1 MLIIIYQ
8 LTGLV
13 SQHQIQES
21 KMKKFLKKQLGL
33 KIALLSI
40 VIGLVGLVFSS
51 YQIYAAN
58 ITAGV
63 LNISFDG
70 DQLFSETNLAPGD
83 VVVKNLTVTNTGTL
97 PHSFSIAANGVSG
110 VLADVLQIEPRD
122 GALVFW
128 NETLASL
135 GSLPNGSKV
144 IIPSIPAG
152 ESRTIQIA
160 AMLPASAGNDYQ
172 GESTSSFSFVM
183 GNESTDQPEPT
194 VNPSPPISFATNDPD
209 PSTGTTTGL
218 AVALGGDGEDVDDPS
233 DTTFAGESSEEKTA
247 EETKGATTIAKDL
260 CFWWIVMLIILIAF
274 LLIYHRYIR
283 EERPAFWWLW
293 PIVMAAVLFFVQ
305 MIFDRYY
312 EPTVFC
318 RWFWALEA
326 GVLVIY
332 YIYENYSE
340 TKKEEK

>member
-1 MLIIIYQ
+1 MFKKLF
-8 LTGLV
+8 
-13 SQHQIQES
+13 SQ
-21 KMKKFLKKQLGL
+21 KLGF
-33 KIALLSI
+33 KIALASV
-40 VIGLVGLVFSS
+40 VIGLIGLVFSS

-58 ITAGV
+58 ISAGV

-83 VVVKNLTVTNTGTL
+83 EVVKSLTVTNTGTL

-110 VLADVLQIEPRD
+110 ALADVLQIEPRV
-122 GALVFW
+122 GAVIPW
-128 NETLASL
+128 NETLANL

-144 IIPSIPAG
+144 IIQSIPAG

-160 AMLPASAGNDYQ
+160 AILPASVGNLYQ

-183 GNESTDQPEPT
+183 GNESTDQPEPSS
-194 VNPSPPISFATNDPD
+194 NPSPPVTL
-209 PSTGTTTGL
+209 GTSGSASIAGQETI
-218 AVALGGDGEDVDDPS
+218 GGV
-233 DTTFAGESSEEKTA
+233 AGESIETNDQNVTEENDGNILGISD
-247 EETKGATTIAKDL
+247 EGTKGVATIARDL
-260 CFWWIVMLIILIAF
+260 CFWWIVVLIILIAF
-274 LLIYHRYIR
+274 LMIYHRYIK
-283 EERPAFWWLW
+283 EERTVFWWLW
-293 PIVMAAVLFFVQ
+293 PVVMATVLFFVQ

-312 EPTVFC
+312 QPTVFC

-340 TKKEEK
+340 TKKEGK

>member
-1 MLIIIYQ
+1 
-8 LTGLV
+8 
-13 SQHQIQES
+13 
-21 KMKKFLKKQLGL
+21 MKKLFKKQLGL

-70 DQLFSETNLAPGD
+70 DQLFSETNLAPGG

-128 NETLASL
+128 NETLANL

-160 AMLPASAGNDYQ
+160 AILPASVGNLYQ

-183 GNESTDQPEPT
+183 GNESTDQPEPSS
-194 VNPSPPISFATNDPD
+194 NPSPP
-209 PSTGTTTGL
+209 
-218 AVALGGDGEDVDDPS
+218 VALGTSGSAGVVGQGAVGGV
-233 DTTFAGESSEEKTA
+233 AGESA
-247 EETKGATTIAKDL
+247 ETNDQNATGENDDNILGTSDEGTKGAATTARDL
-260 CFWWIVMLIILIAF
+260 CFWWIVILIILVAF
-274 LLIYHRYIR
+274 LMIYHRYIK
-283 EERPAFWWLW
+283 EERPVFWWLW
-293 PIVMAAVLFFVQ
+293 PVVMAAVLFFVQ

-340 TKKEEK
+340 TKKEGK

>member
-1 MLIIIYQ
+1 MFKKLF
-8 LTGLV
+8 
-13 SQHQIQES
+13 SQ
-21 KMKKFLKKQLGL
+21 KLGF
-33 KIALLSI
+33 KIALASV
-40 VIGLVGLVFSS
+40 VIGLIGLVFSS

-58 ITAGV
+58 ISAGV

-128 NETLASL
+128 NETLANL

-160 AMLPASAGNDYQ
+160 AILPASVGNLYQ

-183 GNESTDQPEPT
+183 GNESTDQPELSS
-194 VNPSPPISFATNDPD
+194 NPSPPVTFGTSGSASIAGQGTVGGVAGEGAETNDQNV
-209 PSTGTTTGL
+209 TGENDGNI
-218 AVALGGDGEDVDDPS
+218 LGTS
-233 DTTFAGESSEEKTA
+233 DEG
-247 EETKGATTIAKDL
+247 TKGATTTARDL
-260 CFWWIVMLIILIAF
+260 CFWWIVILIILVAF
-274 LLIYHRYIR
+274 LMIYHRYIR

-293 PIVMAAVLFFVQ
+293 PVVMAAVLLFVQ

-340 TKKEEK
+340 TKKEGK

>member
-1 MLIIIYQ
+1 MFKKLF
-8 LTGLV
+8 
-13 SQHQIQES
+13 SQ
-21 KMKKFLKKQLGL
+21 KLGF
-33 KIALLSI
+33 KIALASV
-40 VIGLVGLVFSS
+40 VIGLIGLVFSS

-58 ITAGV
+58 ISAGV

-128 NETLASL
+128 NETLANL

-160 AMLPASAGNDYQ
+160 AILPASVGNVYQ
-172 GESTSSFSFVM
+172 GESTSSFSFIM
-183 GNESTDQPEPT
+183 GNESTDQPEPSS
-194 VNPSPPISFATNDPD
+194 NPSPPVTFGTSGSAGVAGQGTVGGVAGEGAETNDQNA
-209 PSTGTTTGL
+209 TGENDDNI
-218 AVALGGDGEDVDDPS
+218 LGTS
-233 DTTFAGESSEEKTA
+233 DEG
-247 EETKGATTIAKDL
+247 TKGAATTARDL
-260 CFWWIVMLIILIAF
+260 CFWWIVILIILVAF
-274 LLIYHRYIR
+274 LMIYHRYIK
-283 EERPAFWWLW
+283 EERPVFWWLW
-293 PIVMAAVLFFVQ
+293 PVVMAAVLFFVQ

-340 TKKEEK
+340 AKKGGK

>member
-1 MLIIIYQ
+1 MFKKLF
-8 LTGLV
+8 
-13 SQHQIQES
+13 SQ
-21 KMKKFLKKQLGL
+21 KLGF
-33 KIALLSI
+33 KIALASV
-40 VIGLVGLVFSS
+40 VIGLIGLVFSS

-58 ITAGV
+58 ISPGV

-128 NETLASL
+128 NETLANL

-160 AMLPASAGNDYQ
+160 AILPASVGNVYQ
-172 GESTSSFSFVM
+172 GESTSSFSFIM
-183 GNESTDQPEPT
+183 GNESTDQPEPSS
-194 VNPSPPISFATNDPD
+194 NPSPPVTF
-209 PSTGTTTGL
+209 GTSGS
-218 AVALGGDGEDVDDPS
+218 AGVAGQGTVGGV
-233 DTTFAGESSEEKTA
+233 AGESA
-247 EETKGATTIAKDL
+247 ETNDQNATGENDDNILGTSDEGTKGAATTARDL
-260 CFWWIVMLIILIAF
+260 CFWWIVILIILVAF
-274 LLIYHRYIR
+274 LMIYHRYIK

-293 PIVMAAVLFFVQ
+293 PVVMAAVLFFVQ

-340 TKKEEK
+340 TKKEGK

>member
-1 MLIIIYQ
+1 
-8 LTGLV
+8 
-13 SQHQIQES
+13 
-21 KMKKFLKKQLGL
+21 MKKFFKKQLGL

-58 ITAGV
+58 ISAGV

-97 PHSFSIAANGVSG
+97 PHSFSIVANGVSG

-128 NETLASL
+128 NETLANL

-160 AMLPASAGNDYQ
+160 AILPASVGNVYQ
-172 GESTSSFSFVM
+172 GESTSSFSFIM
-183 GNESTDQPEPT
+183 GNESTDQPEPSS
-194 VNPSPPISFATNDPD
+194 NPSPPVTFGTSGSAGVAGQGTVGGVAGEGAETNDQNA
-209 PSTGTTTGL
+209 TGENDDNI
-218 AVALGGDGEDVDDPS
+218 LGTS
-233 DTTFAGESSEEKTA
+233 DEG
-247 EETKGATTIAKDL
+247 TKGAATTARDL
-260 CFWWIVMLIILIAF
+260 CFWWIVILIILVAF
-274 LLIYHRYIR
+274 LMIYHRYIK
-283 EERPAFWWLW
+283 EERPVFWWLW
-293 PIVMAAVLFFVQ
+293 PVVMAAVLFFVQ

-340 TKKEEK
+340 AKKGGK

>member
-1 MLIIIYQ
+1 MFKKLF
-8 LTGLV
+8 
-13 SQHQIQES
+13 SQ
-21 KMKKFLKKQLGL
+21 KLGF
-33 KIALLSI
+33 KIALASV
-40 VIGLVGLVFSS
+40 VIGLIGLVFSS

-70 DQLFSETNLAPGD
+70 NQLFSETNLAPGD
-83 VVVKNLTVTNTGTL
+83 EVVKNLTVTNTGTL

-128 NETLASL
+128 NETLANL

-160 AMLPASAGNDYQ
+160 AILPASVGNLYQ

-183 GNESTDQPEPT
+183 GNESTDQPEPSS
-194 VNPSPPISFATNDPD
+194 NPSPPVTF
-209 PSTGTTTGL
+209 GTSGS
-218 AVALGGDGEDVDDPS
+218 AGVAGQGTVGGV
-233 DTTFAGESSEEKTA
+233 AGESA
-247 EETKGATTIAKDL
+247 ETNDQNVTGENDDNILGTSDEGTKGAATTARDL
-260 CFWWIVMLIILIAF
+260 CFWWIVVLIILVAF
-274 LLIYHRYIR
+274 LMIYHRYIR
-283 EERPAFWWLW
+283 EERPVFWWLW
-293 PIVMAAVLFFVQ
+293 PVVMAAVLFFVQ

-340 TKKEEK
+340 TKKEGK

>member
-1 MLIIIYQ
+1 
-8 LTGLV
+8 
-13 SQHQIQES
+13 
-21 KMKKFLKKQLGL
+21 MKKFFKKQLGL

-58 ITAGV
+58 ISAGV

-97 PHSFSIAANGVSG
+97 QHSFSIAANGVSG

-128 NETLASL
+128 NETLANL

-160 AMLPASAGNDYQ
+160 AILPASVGNVYQ
-172 GESTSSFSFVM
+172 GESTSSFSFIM
-183 GNESTDQPEPT
+183 GNESTDQPEPSS
-194 VNPSPPISFATNDPD
+194 NPSPPVTFGTSGSAGVAGQGTVGGVAGEGAETNDQNA
-209 PSTGTTTGL
+209 TGENDDNI
-218 AVALGGDGEDVDDPS
+218 LGTS
-233 DTTFAGESSEEKTA
+233 DEG
-247 EETKGATTIAKDL
+247 TKGAATTARDL
-260 CFWWIVMLIILIAF
+260 CFWWIVILIILVAF
-274 LLIYHRYIR
+274 LMIYHRYIK

-293 PIVMAAVLFFVQ
+293 PVVMAAVLFFVQ

-340 TKKEEK
+340 AKKGGK

>member
-1 MLIIIYQ
+1 MFKKLF
-8 LTGLV
+8 
-13 SQHQIQES
+13 SQ
-21 KMKKFLKKQLGL
+21 KLGF
-33 KIALLSI
+33 KIALASV
-40 VIGLVGLVFSS
+40 VIGLIGLVFSS

-128 NETLASL
+128 NETLANL

-160 AMLPASAGNDYQ
+160 AILPASVGNLYQ

-183 GNESTDQPEPT
+183 GNESTDQPEPSS
-194 VNPSPPISFATNDPD
+194 NSSPPVTF
-209 PSTGTTTGL
+209 GTSGSAGVVGQG
-218 AVALGGDGEDVDDPS
+218 AVGGV
-233 DTTFAGESSEEKTA
+233 AGESA
-247 EETKGATTIAKDL
+247 ETNDQNATGENDDNILGTSDEGTKGAATTARDL
-260 CFWWIVMLIILIAF
+260 CFWWMVVLIILVAF
-274 LLIYHRYIR
+274 LMIYHRYIK
-283 EERPAFWWLW
+283 EERPVFWWLW
-293 PIVMAAVLFFVQ
+293 PVVMAAVLFFVQ

-340 TKKEEK
+340 TKKEGK

>member
-1 MLIIIYQ
+1 MFKKLF
-8 LTGLV
+8 
-13 SQHQIQES
+13 SQ
-21 KMKKFLKKQLGL
+21 KLGF
-33 KIALLSI
+33 KIALASV
-40 VIGLVGLVFSS
+40 VIGLIGLVFSS

-58 ITAGV
+58 ISAGV

-128 NETLASL
+128 NETLANL

-160 AMLPASAGNDYQ
+160 AILPASVGNLYQ

-183 GNESTDQPEPT
+183 GNESTDQPEPSS
-194 VNPSPPISFATNDPD
+194 NPSPPVTF
-209 PSTGTTTGL
+209 GTSGS
-218 AVALGGDGEDVDDPS
+218 AGVAGQGTVGGV
-233 DTTFAGESSEEKTA
+233 AGESA
-247 EETKGATTIAKDL
+247 ETNDQNATGENDDNILGTSDEGTKGAATTARDL
-260 CFWWIVMLIILIAF
+260 CFWWIVILIILVAF
-274 LLIYHRYIR
+274 LMIYHRYIK

-293 PIVMAAVLFFVQ
+293 PVVMAAVLFFVQ

-340 TKKEEK
+340 TKKEGK

>member
-1 MLIIIYQ
+1 
-8 LTGLV
+8 
-13 SQHQIQES
+13 
-21 KMKKFLKKQLGL
+21 MKKFFKKQLGL

-58 ITAGV
+58 ISAGV

-128 NETLASL
+128 NETLANL

-160 AMLPASAGNDYQ
+160 AILPASVGNLYQ

-183 GNESTDQPEPT
+183 GNESTDQPEPSS
-194 VNPSPPISFATNDPD
+194 NPSPPVTFGTSGSAGVAGQGTVGGVAGEGAETNDQNA
-209 PSTGTTTGL
+209 TGENDDNI
-218 AVALGGDGEDVDDPS
+218 LGTS
-233 DTTFAGESSEEKTA
+233 DEG
-247 EETKGATTIAKDL
+247 TKGAATTARDL
-260 CFWWIVMLIILIAF
+260 CFWWIVVLIILVAF
-274 LLIYHRYIR
+274 LMIYHRYIK

-293 PIVMAAVLFFVQ
+293 PVVMVAVLFFVQ
-305 MIFDRYY
+305 LIFDRYY

-340 TKKEEK
+340 AKKEEK

>member
-1 MLIIIYQ
+1 MFKKLF
-8 LTGLV
+8 
-13 SQHQIQES
+13 SQ
-21 KMKKFLKKQLGL
+21 KLGF
-33 KIALLSI
+33 KIALASV
-40 VIGLVGLVFSS
+40 VIGLIGLVFSS

-58 ITAGV
+58 ISAGV

-128 NETLASL
+128 NETLANL

-160 AMLPASAGNDYQ
+160 AILPASVGNLYQ

-183 GNESTDQPEPT
+183 GNESTDQPEPSS
-194 VNPSPPISFATNDPD
+194 NPSPPVTFGTSGSAGVAGQGTVGGVAGEGAETNDQNA
-209 PSTGTTTGL
+209 TGENDDNI
-218 AVALGGDGEDVDDPS
+218 LGTS
-233 DTTFAGESSEEKTA
+233 DEG
-247 EETKGATTIAKDL
+247 TKGAATTARDL
-260 CFWWIVMLIILIAF
+260 CFWWIVVLIILVAF
-274 LLIYHRYIR
+274 LMIYHRYIK

-293 PIVMAAVLFFVQ
+293 PVVMVAVLFFVQ
-305 MIFDRYY
+305 LIFDRYY

-340 TKKEEK
+340 AKKEEK

>member
-1 MLIIIYQ
+1 MFKKLF
-8 LTGLV
+8 
-13 SQHQIQES
+13 SQ
-21 KMKKFLKKQLGL
+21 KLGF
-33 KIALLSI
+33 KIALASV
-40 VIGLVGLVFSS
+40 VIGLIGLVFSS

-58 ITAGV
+58 ISAGV

-128 NETLASL
+128 NETLANL

-160 AMLPASAGNDYQ
+160 AILPASVGNVYQ
-172 GESTSSFSFVM
+172 GESTSSFSFIM
-183 GNESTDQPEPT
+183 GNESTDQPEPSS
-194 VNPSPPISFATNDPD
+194 NPSPPVTF
-209 PSTGTTTGL
+209 GTSGS
-218 AVALGGDGEDVDDPS
+218 AGVAGQGTVGGV
-233 DTTFAGESSEEKTA
+233 AGESA
-247 EETKGATTIAKDL
+247 ETNDQNATGENDDNILGTSDEGTKGAATTARDL
-260 CFWWIVMLIILIAF
+260 CFWWIVVLIILVAF
-274 LLIYHRYIR
+274 LMIYHRYIK
-283 EERPAFWWLW
+283 EERPVFWWLW
-293 PIVMAAVLFFVQ
+293 PVVMAAVLFFVQ

-340 TKKEEK
+340 AKKGGK

>member
-1 MLIIIYQ
+1 MFKKLF
-8 LTGLV
+8 
-13 SQHQIQES
+13 SQ
-21 KMKKFLKKQLGL
+21 KLGF
-33 KIALLSI
+33 KIALASV
-40 VIGLVGLVFSS
+40 VIGLIGLVFSS

-58 ITAGV
+58 ISAGV

-70 DQLFSETNLAPGD
+70 DQLFSESNLAPGD
-83 VVVKNLTVTNTGTL
+83 EVVKDLTVTNTGTL

-110 VLADVLQIEPRD
+110 ALADVLQIEPRD

-128 NETLASL
+128 NETLANL

-160 AMLPASAGNDYQ
+160 AMLPASVGNDYQ

-183 GNESTDQPEPT
+183 GNESTDQPEPSS
-194 VNPSPPISFATNDPD
+194 NPSPPISFATSDPG
-209 PSTGTTTGL
+209 PSIGTTTGL

-293 PIVMAAVLFFVQ
+293 PIVMAAVLSFIQLF
-305 MIFDRYY
+305 FDRHYQ
-312 EPTVFC
+312 PTIFC

-326 GVLVIY
+326 GILVIY

-340 TKKEEK
+340 TKKEGK